1 MDIISIENIDIELIR
16 KNIKNVHLSV
26 YPPNGR
32 VRLAV
37 PQRMD
42 DEAARAFAV
51 SKLSWIIKQRK
62 KFSMKEIQLEKEYVS
77 GEKHFFLGIC
87 YLLNVVEASGKQ
99 HAEIRNSKYIDL
111 YVRPGSSKEKREKV
125 LLEWY
130 RENLKNII
138 PVYIEKWEEVMKV
151 KVNNFGIK
159 LMKTRWGTCN
169 VRDKRIWIN
178 LELAKKNPRC
188 IEYVVIHEMVHLIER
203 SHNDIFKGYMSK
215 FLPNWKSIKDELN

>member
-1 MDIISIENIDIELIR
+1 
-16 KNIKNVHLSV
+16 
-26 YPPNGR
+26 
-32 VRLAV
+32 
-37 PQRMD
+37 
-42 DEAARAFAV
+42 
-51 SKLSWIIKQRK
+51 
-62 KFSMKEIQLEKEYVS
+62 MKEMQLEKEYVS

-87 YLLNVVEASGKQ
+87 YLLNVVETSEKQ

-169 VRDKRIWIN
+169 VRDKKIWIN

>member
-51 SKLSWIIKQRK
+51 SKLAWIIKQRK
-62 KFSMKEIQLEKEYVS
+62 KFSMKEMQLEKEYVS

-87 YLLNVVEASGKQ
+87 YLLNVVETSEKQ

-169 VRDKRIWIN
+169 VRDKKIWIN

-188 IEYVVIHEMVHLIER
+188 IEYVVVHEMVHLLER

>member
-51 SKLSWIIKQRK
+51 SKLAWIIKQRK
-62 KFSMKEIQLEKEYVS
+62 KFSMKEMQLEKEYVT

-87 YLLNVVEASGKQ
+87 YLLNVVETSEKQ

-188 IEYVVIHEMVHLIER
+188 IEYVVVHEMVHLLER
-203 SHNDIFKGYMSK
+203 SHNDVFKGYMSK

>member
-51 SKLSWIIKQRK
+51 SKLAWIIKQRK
-62 KFSMKEIQLEKEYVS
+62 KFSMKEMQLEKEYVT

-87 YLLNVVEASGKQ
+87 YLLNVVETSEKQ

-169 VRDKRIWIN
+169 VRDKKIWIN

-188 IEYVVIHEMVHLIER
+188 IEYVVVHEMVHLLER